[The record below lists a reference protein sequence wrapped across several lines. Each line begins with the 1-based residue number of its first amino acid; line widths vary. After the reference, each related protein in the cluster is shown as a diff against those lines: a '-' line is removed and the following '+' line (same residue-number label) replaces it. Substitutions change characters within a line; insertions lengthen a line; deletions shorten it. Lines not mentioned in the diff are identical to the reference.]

1 MEVWQTISV
10 GICDDTMTRNDHQ
23 RITNILQ
30 VCPLFAGLKKGE
42 IEEIGAIAE
51 IRRLDK
57 GQLLFSQG
65 DLAQSFFVLAS
76 GRMRV
81 YKLSAHGRE
90 QTLVTP
96 MPGTSFAE
104 AALFADKRY
113 PAYCSALDASEIVV
127 IDKNRFLKFVEHH
140 PQVAL
145 NMIAQ
150 MAERLRL
157 FAGRIEQLSLMGVVP
172 RLAEY
177 LLEHADSNCDI
188 ALNIPKSELASF
200 LGTVPETLS
209 RALAKL
215 KANGLIREIFTLC
228 ISRAR
233 KPMET
238 WTGIHG

>member
-1 MEVWQTISV
+1 
-10 GICDDTMTRNDHQ
+10 MTRDDHRQ
-23 RITNILQ
+23 ITNIFN
-30 VCPLFAGLKKGE
+30 VCPLFAGLKKSE
-42 IEEIGAIAE
+42 IEEIAAISDL
-51 IRRLDK
+51 RHLLK
-57 GQLLFSQG
+57 GQLLFTQG
-65 DLAQSFFVLAS
+65 DLAHAFFVLAS

-81 YKLSAHGRE
+81 YKLSSSGRE

-113 PAYCSALDASEIVV
+113 PAYCSALDDSDVIV
-127 IDKNRFLKFVEHH
+127 IDKGKFISFVEKH

-157 FAGRIEQLSLMGVVP
+157 FAGKIEQLSLMGVVP

-177 LLEHADSNCDI
+177 LLEKTDDECDV
-188 ALNIPKSELASF
+188 ALDIPKSELASL

-215 KANGLIREIFTLC
+215 KSNGLIKEVGAKIHINDRETLEAVA
-228 ISRAR
+228 SS
-233 KPMET
+233 PE
-238 WTGIHG
+238 

>member
-1 MEVWQTISV
+1 MAGSMAKNSLQEI
-10 GICDDTMTRNDHQ
+10 MNA
-23 RITNILQ
+23 LQ

-42 IEEIGAIAE
+42 IEEIARIADMKRVE
-51 IRRLDK
+51 K
-57 GQLLFSQG
+57 GRVLFSQG
-65 DLAQSFFVLAS
+65 DLAFAFFVLAS

-81 YKLSAHGRE
+81 YKLSASGRE

-96 MPGTSFAE
+96 MPGSSFAE
-104 AALFADKRY
+104 AALFADKRF
-113 PAYCSALDASEIVV
+113 PAYCSALENSDIIV
-127 IDKNRFLKFVEHH
+127 IDKSRFLKFVEVH

-157 FAGRIEQLSLMGVVP
+157 FAGKIEQLSLMGVVP

-177 LLEHADSNCDI
+177 LLNRTDDKCDV
-188 ALNIPKSELASF
+188 ALDIPKSELASI

-215 KANGLIREIFTLC
+215 KANGIIREVEY
-228 ISRAR
+228 
-233 KPMET
+233 K
-238 WTGIHG
+238 IHINDRQALAEVAASPE

>member
-1 MEVWQTISV
+1 MPKSDRQS
-10 GICDDTMTRNDHQ
+10 
-23 RITNILQ
+23 ITDVLQ
-30 VCPLFAGLKKGE
+30 VCPLFAGLKKAE
-42 IEEIGAIAE
+42 IEEIAGLADL
-51 IRRLDK
+51 RRLER

-65 DLAQSFFVLAS
+65 DQAQAFFVLAR

-81 YKLSAHGRE
+81 YKLAASGRE

-113 PAYCSALDASEIVV
+113 PAYCSALDDSEIVA
-127 IDKNRFLKFVEHH
+127 IDKARFLKFVEGH

-150 MAERLRL
+150 MAERLRM
-157 FAGRIEQLSLMGVVP
+157 FAGKIEQLSLMGVVP

-177 LLEHADSNCDI
+177 LLERADDKCDI
-188 ALNIPKSELASF
+188 ALDLPKSELASL

-215 KANGLIREIFTLC
+215 KANGLIKEIE
-228 ISRAR
+228 S
-233 KPMET
+233 K
-238 WTGIHG
+238 IHINDRHLLEEVAASPE